1 MSKIDSAFSGR
12 APAVILLHGFPF
24 NRSMWRGQIEFLSA
38 HDYRVVAPDL
48 RGLGEMSG
56 KLQFVTDAAGRETRR
71 QAEAYRTVATME
83 EMARDVAALMDQL
96 KIDRAAIC
104 GLSMGCYVAFEF
116 IHLFRSRVR
125 ALVLCGPRA
134 QGPDDAE
141 KKSRAEQA
149 QRVLAEGM
157 QFAVA
162 SISRSLLAEATL
174 REKPEVV
181 ESVRNMVLRT
191 DPRGAAAAQN
201 GMAARRDYSDE
212 LAKITVPTLI
222 IAGREDGVR
231 KPEDAEFIH
240 RGIRGSQLV
249 TIDDAGHLMNMERPE
264 IFNRALVTFLHSVS
278 EARP

>member
-12 APAVILLHGFPF
+12 GPAVILLHGFPF

-96 KIDRAAIC
+96 KIDRAVIC

-141 KKSRAEQA
+141 KKARADQA
-149 QRVLAEGM
+149 QRALAEGM

-162 SISRSLLAEATL
+162 SISRNLLAEATL

-181 ESVRNMVLRT
+181 ESVRDMVLRT

-249 TIDDAGHLMNMERPE
+249 TIDEAGHLMNMEQPE
-264 IFNRALVTFLHSVS
+264 IFNRALIDFLNRLNH
-278 EARP
+278 

>member
-12 APAVILLHGFPF
+12 GPAVILLHGFPF

-141 KKSRAEQA
+141 KKARADQA
-149 QRVLAEGM
+149 QRALAEGM

-162 SISRSLLAEATL
+162 SISRNLLAEATL

-181 ESVRNMVLRT
+181 ESVRDMVLRT

-249 TIDDAGHLMNMERPE
+249 TIDEAGHLMNMEQPE
-264 IFNRALVTFLHSVS
+264 IFNRALIDFLNRLTH
-278 EARP
+278 